1 MSSHQIVRPSGENY
15 SIDVVMA
22 TEYGIEEA
30 FLIRHLQFWIRFNK
44 NKQTHLIDGRTW
56 TYQTLKEMAD
66 HFPFLNERKIKYALD
81 NLEKMGVIFKGNFNK
96 SPIDKTCWYSFVH
109 EDVFVPSLSG
119 NSNKVYERQNCPSTD
134 KIVPSIPDTKTTDTK
149 KPSLKGS
156 HFEDPKPDKKGEGGF
171 PLKEEWQF
179 LKDIDIQDRD
189 KQRLISRYS
198 PSLVKQVID
207 YVTSPDFVL
216 DKTLEAAIFYYVKNP
231 DHLRENNKEKEIM
244 DDSDQVLLNRNEAEK
259 FACEVRKCPDFPVVF
274 HGGHEGGYVEFR
286 HLNGFKI
293 YFNDKKFD
301 EKFKN
306 AIKSYGE
313 YVNKHKKA
321 QERPKND
328 L

>member
-1 MSSHQIVRPSGENY
+1 MSIVRIKKERNFVQINKEMLEEQQLSLKAKGLISFCLTKP
-15 SIDVVMA
+15 DDWQFH
-22 TEYGIEEA
+22 IEQLA
-30 FLIRHLQFWIRFNK
+30 SV
-44 NKQTHLIDGRTW
+44 
-56 TYQTLKEMAD
+56 LKEGERSIRSA
-66 HFPFLNERKIKYALD
+66 LNEAITAGYAFRFQTRKENGDFGPWEIIVTDSKETLRKHKEAILSTGKIEIVFTERRFALAQVAD
-81 NLEKMGVIFKGNFNK
+81 PQNSRLLILE
-96 SPIDKTCWYSFVH
+96 
-109 EDVFVPSLSG
+109 
-119 NSNKVYERQNCPSTD
+119 
-134 KIVPSIPDTKTTDTK
+134 DTKNDCTN
-149 KPSLKGS
+149 KPIPVPKP
-156 HFEDPKPDKKGEGGF
+156 EDPKPDKKGEGGF